1 MRTKNTRVLVA
12 DINLVFFWIY
22 IGSRD
27 KKSLNALTE
36 KRKMSDN
43 HKTQS
48 SAPKLFGFP
57 LTELEEF
64 AERKFDVG
72 EDRKFRCHYCKRV
85 FANSQAL
92 GGHQNAHKKERQRA
106 RRFQI
111 HNHRRSSVP
120 PSSVSV
126 PPLTFLTSHAMIRSV
141 PLSFTL
147 PPICLPSPSPSTT
160 AKHFPSRPVF
170 VPSSPR
176 PTTTTSTTPCFP
188 FQLYASPTVL
198 QSASTVFDFSADRE
212 VDVHLK
218 L

>member
-1 MRTKNTRVLVA
+1 
-12 DINLVFFWIY
+12 
-22 IGSRD
+22 
-27 KKSLNALTE
+27 
-36 KRKMSDN
+36 MSN
-43 HKTQS
+43 NQNSKS

-57 LTELEEF
+57 LTEQEEEF
-64 AERKFDVG
+64 AERKFG

-111 HNHRRSSVP
+111 HNHRRSSMP
-120 PSSVSV
+120 PSSVAV
-126 PPLTFLTSHAMIRSV
+126 TPLTFLTSHAIIRSV
-141 PLSFTL
+141 PLSLTL
-147 PPICLPSPSPSTT
+147 PSVYLPPPSSSTSTSASASST

-170 VPSSPR
+170 IPSSTHR
-176 PTTTTSTTPCFP
+176 TTSFP
-188 FQLYASPTVL
+188 FQLYASPTIL
-198 QSASTVFDFSADRE
+198 QSASTVLDFSADRE

>member
-1 MRTKNTRVLVA
+1 
-12 DINLVFFWIY
+12 
-22 IGSRD
+22 
-27 KKSLNALTE
+27 
-36 KRKMSDN
+36 MSDN

-57 LTELEEF
+57 LTEQEEF
-64 AERKFDVG
+64 AERKYDVG

-85 FANSQAL
+85 FGNSQAL

-111 HNHRRSSVP
+111 HNHRRSSMP
-120 PSSVSV
+120 ASSVSV
-126 PPLTFLTSHAMIRSV
+126 APLTFLTSHALIRSV
-141 PLSFTL
+141 PLSVRL
-147 PPICLPSPSPSTT
+147 PPIYLPSPSTT

-170 VPSSPR
+170 VPSSTH
-176 PTTTTSTTPCFP
+176 PTSITTPCFP
-188 FQLYASPTVL
+188 FQLRAPPTVL
-198 QSASTVFDFSADRE
+198 QSASSTVFNFSADRE